1 MVTARGASGVE
12 CVNCTVICRRGAMG
26 GAKSVGGGGGP
37 DERNSRN
44 RGCRVSGQFG
54 RSLAQVIVSP
64 LSRGVLLKQPSLY
77 KGMRS
82 LILISYFCTKHRT
95 FARKL
100 SSTPSAWLAQT
111 PANGAI
117 IITTSQGRRVDRF
130 ERPPRAE
137 FAVGGPNDDDDERV
151 SDRTEH
157 NCEVDI

>member
-1 MVTARGASGVE
+1 MARRASAEGQANATVE
-12 CVNCTVICRRGAMG
+12 TVDAVFRANLD
-26 GAKSVGGGGGP
+26 A
-37 DERNSRN
+37 
-44 RGCRVSGQFG
+44 

-100 SSTPSAWLAQT
+100 SFTPSAWLAQT

-117 IITTSQGRRVDRF
+117 IITTSQERRWVDRF

-137 FAVGGPNDDDDERV
+137 FAVGDPNDDDEGA
-151 SDRTEH
+151 H
-157 NCEVDI
+157 NWFYRFRSNLQT